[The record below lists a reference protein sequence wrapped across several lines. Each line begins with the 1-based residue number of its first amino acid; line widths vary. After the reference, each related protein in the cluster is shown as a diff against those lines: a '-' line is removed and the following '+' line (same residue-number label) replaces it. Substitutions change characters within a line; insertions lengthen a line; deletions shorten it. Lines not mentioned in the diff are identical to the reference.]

1 MIMNKQWLSC
11 LANDIEERHGKETR
25 NHIFGDIDSMA
36 NTPEYLSAWFK
47 NLTNGLDELNDKAF
61 LQQMMATH
69 CPCGGDY
76 EKDGEAMKEIYGKSD
91 TLTEFVSNLKK
102 WMLDKY
108 GDTDEMELRGNVL
121 YMTKPLGECT
131 DTGNC
136 GRGCH
141 CWLAMH
147 TNTAV
152 SDIFCHCCTIGHTG
166 RPFQVAFGDSI
177 KMELIESIICGGKA
191 CIMTVHLPKKDTQ
204 INTPLH

>member
-1 MIMNKQWLSC
+1 MNKRWLLR
-11 LANDIEERHGKETR
+11 LADDIEKKYGKDAR
-25 NHIFGDIDSMA
+25 SRIFGDIDSMA
-36 NTPEYLSAWFK
+36 NTSEYLSVWFE
-47 NLTNGLDELNDKAF
+47 NLTNGLDELNDKEL
-61 LQQMMATH
+61 LQQMMANH

-76 EKDGEAMKEIYGKSD
+76 EKDGKAMKQIYSKSD
-91 TLTEFVSNLKK
+91 TLLEFVCNLKK
-102 WMLDKY
+102 WLLDKY
-108 GDTDEMELRGNVL
+108 GDADEMELRGNVL

-147 TNTAV
+147 TNTAG

-177 KMELIESIICGGKA
+177 KMEFIDSIICGGKA
-191 CIMTVHLPKKDTQ
+191 CIMAVHLPLKDAQ
-204 INTPLH
+204 ANTTV